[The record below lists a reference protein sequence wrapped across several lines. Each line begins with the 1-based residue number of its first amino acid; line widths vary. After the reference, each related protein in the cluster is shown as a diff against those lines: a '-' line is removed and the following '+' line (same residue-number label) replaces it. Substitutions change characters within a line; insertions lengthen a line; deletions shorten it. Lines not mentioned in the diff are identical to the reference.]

1 MIFTIIAEQRSGSLN
16 LDEWFKQS
24 LPNFEIISEPFSNSN
39 IDTTK
44 DDWIDTN
51 KNCVIGLKYF
61 PKNQYFI
68 YPIGVSDK
76 VICLYRE
83 DEKSQIE
90 SYVIARSTE
99 KWRNENI
106 YEEIIIDNYQEY
118 STYFHNLKIEFK
130 KFIKEYNF
138 KTFTYEDLYYR
149 GKINELMEYL
159 NIKSNIPFPIGV
171 KYKKVKFHKKIK
183 LI

>member
-1 MIFTIIAEQRSGSLN
+1 MNSGINMNIFKRTLPTKNDYINKNATKYCNNCGNSSHILYQCNMPIVSIGTIIFRKFAYM
-16 LDEWFKQS
+16 DE
-24 LPNFEIISEPFSNSN
+24 
-39 IDTTK
+39 T
-44 DDWIDTN
+44 
-51 KNCVIGLKYF
+51 G
-61 PKNQYFI
+61 
-68 YPIGVSDK
+68 
-76 VICLYRE
+76 